1 MSILRRSVLARVLV
15 YYIVALS
22 VWGALLHFVA
32 PVGRAITFERA
43 RQARSLVTEPG
54 VRDVLRGVGEQQL
67 LDVNPVL
74 ALTASLLCALTF
86 AIPVAWVYRATKTHR
101 TYDKAE
107 AQTLLLLPIAI
118 ATVVFLV
125 KESLALAFG
134 LAGIVAAIRFR
145 HTLEDVKDAVFM
157 FVVIGIGLA
166 SGAQL
171 LTVAALASL
180 IFSLTAL
187 AVRRAGF
194 GRQSDGD

>member
-1 MSILRRSVLARVLV
+1 
-15 YYIVALS
+15 
-22 VWGALLHFVA
+22 
-32 PVGRAITFERA
+32 
-43 RQARSLVTEPG
+43 VTDPG
-54 VRDVLRGVGEQQL
+54 VSDVLRGAGERQL
-67 LDVNPVL
+67 LDVNLVI

-86 AIPVAWVYRATKTHR
+86 AIPVAWVYRATKAHHD
-101 TYDKAE
+101 YDKAE

-171 LTVAALASL
+171 LTVAAVASL
-180 IFSLTAL
+180 IFNLTAL

-194 GRQSDGD
+194 GTEAHSG